1 MLEFFRR
8 HRGAFL
14 ITLTII
20 IIVSFSFFGAW
31 RFDKDAQVTVLPSD
45 HAMTV
50 YGKDYTIAEVS
61 KVQRGLQF
69 AMQHLGMFD
78 LYIKLSGLGPK
89 GDAMGGNMI
98 GTVLTLQHVL
108 AEAGIRASD
117 QEATEEL
124 KKQRSLQG
132 NNGQFDLA
140 QGQRMEETAGSYGM
154 TYTDIL
160 DVVRLKIG
168 LDKLEELVGKN
179 YSASAIASEKQYVS
193 TQQVLKV
200 STIVFNTD
208 DFKKDIKVTDEEIA
222 KSFEETKESFKT
234 TEKRAVK
241 YVFFESI
248 DQDKIPLEK
257 REDAKITLEKREEAK
272 KAVSDKINAF
282 SDVVLKQG
290 RAGNLEAIAKEL
302 KETVKSVPAFAQD
315 TPPEDLKS
323 EADLIKAIFE
333 MTPKTQPVSDALK
346 TEKGYYF
353 FAVPTVEEPKQQ
365 ELAAVK
371 DKIKDSIIA
380 KKAAEVRTKAVND
393 ARDFIL
399 AGLKDKKKI
408 DDLVKEKKLTLNTV
422 ADIPSASPP
431 ADVPNADKI
440 APAAAKTAVGQISQ
454 AVDFDKGT
462 LLVYVKEK
470 ILYKSDSAA
479 AMRKQQVDSLASKE
493 RDGLFNSWFSKKVE
507 EARIVTPVR
516 NAA

>member
-14 ITLTII
+14 ISLTIL
-20 IIVSFSFFGAW
+20 IIVSFSFFGAP
-31 RFDKDAQVTVLPSD
+31 RLDKNAQATALPSD

-108 AEAGIRASD
+108 DEAGIRASD

-132 NNGQFDLA
+132 SNGQFDLA

-179 YSASAIASEKQYVS
+179 YSASAIAAEKQYVS

-200 STIVFNTD
+200 STIAFNTD

-222 KSFEETKESFKT
+222 KSFEETKETFKSA
-234 TEKRAVK
+234 EKRAVK
-241 YVFFESI
+241 YVFFENLK
-248 DQDKIPLEK
+248 DQDKISLEEREKAKTALTK
-257 REDAKITLEKREEAK
+257 R
-272 KAVSDKINAF
+272 INDF
-282 SDVVLKQG
+282 SDNVLNAG
-290 RAGNLEAIAKEL
+290 RAGNLDAIAKQL

-315 TPPEDLKS
+315 APPEDLKT

-393 ARDFIL
+393 ARDFIV

-408 DDLVKEKKLTLNTV
+408 EDLVKEKKLTLNTV

-470 ILYKSDSAA
+470 ILFKSDSAA
-479 AMRKQQVDSLASKE
+479 TMRKQQVDSLASKE
-493 RDGLFNSWFSKKVE
+493 RDGLFNSWFSKKIE
-507 EARIVTPVR
+507 EARIETPVR